1 MKTSPWIK
9 HVKDFSK
16 KHKMKYGDAM
26 SDKRCK
32 DTYKKIGGADPD
44 TPQPMSNEE
53 QVNNGIVD
61 PNPNIQNEEE
71 VVIPASQPEMPS
83 APPEMKMGGARRRK
97 SKKGG
102 KKSKKMM
109 RRSVRKSR
117 KSRK

>member
-16 KHKMKYGDAM
+16 KYKMKYGDAM

-61 PNPNIQNEEE
+61 QPNIQNEEE
-71 VVIPASQPEMPS
+71 VVIPASQAEMPS
-83 APPEMKMGGARRRK
+83 APPEMGMGGARRRK